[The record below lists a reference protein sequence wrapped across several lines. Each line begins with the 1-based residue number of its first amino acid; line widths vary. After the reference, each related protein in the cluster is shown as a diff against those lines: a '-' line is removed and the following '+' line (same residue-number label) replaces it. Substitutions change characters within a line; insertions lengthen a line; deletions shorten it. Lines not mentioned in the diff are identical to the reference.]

1 MVNKQLLGRRVAL
14 DAGGRRIGLAVS
26 DELGMVASP
35 VRTIDLKRDGLD
47 GLIQAIREYDPVEIV
62 IGMPTGLSGR
72 EGPQADEVRR
82 FAGEVA
88 EQIDLP
94 ITYWDERLTTFAAD
108 MALQE
113 SGHRSRKSRKEY
125 VDAVAASLILQS
137 YLDSYR

>member
-1 MVNKQLLGRRVAL
+1 VNRQLPGRRVAL
-14 DAGGRRIGLAVS
+14 DAGGRRVGLAVS

-35 VRTIDLKRDGLD
+35 VRTIDLKQEGLNTLLD
-47 GLIQAIREYDPVEIV
+47 AIRAYSPVEII
-62 IGMPTGLSGR
+62 IGMPTGMSGR
-72 EGPQADEVRR
+72 EGQQADAVRE

-94 ITYWDERLTTFAAD
+94 ITFWDERLTTFAAD

-113 SGHRSRKSRKEY
+113 SGHRSRKSRKQY

-137 YLDSYR
+137 YLDSCR

>member
-1 MVNKQLLGRRVAL
+1 MSKQLQGRRVAL

-35 VRTIDLKRDGLD
+35 VRTIDIKREGLD
-47 GLIQAIREYDPVEIV
+47 GLIEAIRQYNPVEII
-62 IGMPTGLSGR
+62 IGMPTGMSGR
-72 EGPQADEVRR
+72 EGPQADAVRI

-88 EQIDLP
+88 EKIDLP

-113 SGHRSRKSRKEY
+113 SGRRSRKSRKEY

-137 YLDSYR
+137 FLDSVR

>member
-1 MVNKQLLGRRVAL
+1 MSKQLPGRRVAL

-35 VRTIDLKRDGLD
+35 VRTIDLKREGLD
-47 GLIQAIREYDPVEIV
+47 GLIAAIRQYEPVEII
-62 IGMPTGLSGR
+62 IGMPTGMSGH
-72 EGPQADEVRR
+72 EGPQADAVRL

-88 EQIDLP
+88 EKIDLP

-137 YLDSYR
+137 FLDSVR

>member
-1 MVNKQLLGRRVAL
+1 MNKQLPGRRVAL
-14 DAGGRRIGLAVS
+14 DAGGRRVGLAVS

-35 VRTIDLKRDGLD
+35 VRTVDLKREGLD
-47 GLIQAIREYDPVEIV
+47 ALVETIRAYSPVEIV
-62 IGMPTGLSGR
+62 VGMPTGMSGR
-72 EGPQADEVRR
+72 EGPQADAVRE

-88 EQIDLP
+88 EKIDLP

-113 SGHRSRKSRKEY
+113 SGHRSRKSRKQY

-137 YLDSYR
+137 YLDSCR